1 MQGWHWIRDTEL
13 PGDAHR
19 YRGNGAGVMAT
30 LRTAALTLLRVSGFQ
45 SLRAS
50 MQAVRRCLSGKLSAR
65 DAAPSTLEL
74 YTNLMVTGYETG
86 NRKASSADL

>member
-13 PGDAHR
+13 PEDAHR

-50 MQAVRRCLSGKLSAR
+50 MQAVRHDITALLEKAMRQP
-65 DAAPSTLEL
+65 DAQPC
-74 YTNLMVTGYETG
+74 
-86 NRKASSADL
+86 